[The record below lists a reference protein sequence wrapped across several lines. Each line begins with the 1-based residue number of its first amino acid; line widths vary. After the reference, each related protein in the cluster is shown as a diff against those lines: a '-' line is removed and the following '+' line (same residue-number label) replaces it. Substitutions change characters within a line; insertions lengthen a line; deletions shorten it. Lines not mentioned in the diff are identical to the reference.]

1 MSKYFVS
8 RNDSVSGPFTEDQV
22 RARVASSEISST
34 DLIWGAGMSAWQNAK
49 AWTVSPALGPVVRPT
64 VYTPAAP
71 VQKAEPAKPQPA
83 VVAPAPAPVVK
94 PVEPTR
100 PVEVKPAPK
109 PVMDDAATVVVA
121 KAPARPAPEA
131 ETVFVAKPQPQPAA
145 EAETVFVSAAAAA
158 KKPSEAETIFMA
170 AASQPKSEA
179 ETVFIGKPSRADD
192 ETVMVAR
199 KKNEPA
205 VDIGESTKIVEG
217 PANELWHFAIGGKS
231 FGPFKRM
238 QLIEEL
244 KNVDAVGEVML
255 WTKGMKE
262 WAHLFEFHE
271 ILSAIGVNKRQF
283 PRADLPG
290 QALIKVG
297 SRTLTAPTLT
307 ISEGGMGV
315 KMDSGLEPGQPV
327 MVEIQSPAF
336 KGSIVVKADV
346 RYIFDGVLGL
356 KFTQIHPDA
365 KAAVAQLVRK
375 TTAQFV
381 LKAA

>member
-1 MSKYFVS
+1 MGKYFVS
-8 RNDSVSGPFTEDQV
+8 RNDSVSGPFSEDQV
-22 RARVASSEISST
+22 KARLASSEISST
-34 DLIWGAGMSAWQNAK
+34 DLVWGAGMSGWQNAK
-49 AWTVSPALGPVVRPT
+49 SWTVSPALGPVVRPT
-64 VYTPAAP
+64 VAITPSVVVTP
-71 VQKAEPAKPQPA
+71 VAKPEPVRPA
-83 VVAPAPAPVVK
+83 VVQPAPQ
-94 PVEPTR
+94 
-100 PVEVKPAPK
+100 PAPK
-109 PVMDDAATVVVA
+109 PVAPAPVAPVIEEATVVI
-121 KAPARPAPEA
+121 
-131 ETVFVAKPQPQPAA
+131 AKPQPQPQPRPAA
-145 EAETVFVSAAAAA
+145 EDETVFVAA
-158 KKPSEAETIFMA
+158 KAPSEAETIFMA

-179 ETVFIGKPSRADD
+179 ETVFIGKPARADD

-199 KKNEPA
+199 NKNEPA

-217 PANELWHFAIGGKS
+217 PANEMWHFAIGGKS
-231 FGPFKRM
+231 FGPFKRV
-238 QLIEEL
+238 QLVEEL